1 MELCVSEQA
10 NGTCTPRHGRTPKG
24 IFNASSDAAAWRPPP
39 PVLQWQRLILL
50 PSLLALLLGL

>member
-24 IFNASSDAAAWRPPP
+24 IFNASSDAAAAARPP